1 MVKTEAPG
9 LYGVGQAQGP
19 QAWPGTFLPC
29 PPQLCSIYS
38 RRARLGVGT
47 RPGQQRGE
55 QTEEKEELGGRDREQ
70 TQDPGK
76 ARSWVRVKAQT
87 QAGQCSE
94 ELRGRAWSL

>member
-9 LYGVGQAQGP
+9 LFGVGQAQGP

-55 QTEEKEELGGRDREQ
+55 QTEEKEELGGRDGSR
-70 TQDPGK
+70 P
-76 ARSWVRVKAQT
+76 RT
-87 QAGQCSE
+87 QARPG
-94 ELRGRAWSL
+94 LVLG

>member
-29 PPQLCSIYS
+29 PPQLCSMYS
-38 RRARLGVGT
+38 RRARLGIET

-55 QTEEKEELGGRDREQ
+55 QTEEKEEWGWGRGR
-70 TQDPGK
+70 T
-76 ARSWVRVKAQT
+76 RSRPRT
-87 QAGQCSE
+87 QARPG
-94 ELRGRAWSL
+94 LGL